1 MREDIRKGRETEIEY
16 INGWIVRR
24 GRELGIDCVA
34 NESITQLVLAKSHQD
49 GRDKNFQMQNNID

>member
-24 GRELGIDCVA
+24 GRELGIDCVV

-49 GRDKNFQMQNNID
+49 GRNKNF